1 MLISDILQ
9 DGGFRVIEAKNTMEA
24 LRVLEARPDVQ
35 VIFTDAE
42 MPPGPTGFEL
52 ARQVCKG
59 WPYIEIIIRQGERGP
74 PLATCPIPAY
84 SFRSLGQQ
92 QALPGMFRKPQIGRW
107 RADKYRYVPQWHRSR
122 TPTTKIPLPGAPV
135 GLIANSTSGQGS
147 SSDKRGRQ
155 RSRAMGTPSP
165 RRTPDRMPIP
175 ASMLSLVRNPGQ
187 RWRHP

>member
-1 MLISDILQ
+1 MTDPDPMPDPRSEKPLVLIVEDEVLVRMLISDILQ

-92 QALPGMFRKPQIGRW
+92 QALPGMFRKPQIERW
-107 RADKYRYVPQWHRSR
+107 RADECP
-122 TPTTKIPLPGAPV
+122 
-135 GLIANSTSGQGS
+135 
-147 SSDKRGRQ
+147 
-155 RSRAMGTPSP
+155 
-165 RRTPDRMPIP
+165 
-175 ASMLSLVRNPGQ
+175 
-187 RWRHP
+187 